1 MFSRNIWS
9 RIVKIFKHNII
20 LLHNLPWKNKNSWM
34 LVCCAL
40 GLFFFLQ
47 KWIKTF
53 LQCWKLCQRHLQ
65 GQIVLR
71 WLDLHCKLYT
81 LCLQYKNYSENKE
94 IIVFESFSELLLCVC
109 ISFANEL
116 LGVNSIVLSFTVTC
130 NNCLTNRFPF
140 NFSYFTS

>member
-1 MFSRNIWS
+1 MFLLIPNVFKS
-9 RIVKIFKHNII
+9 RIIRQKHKIIP
-20 LLHNLPWKNKNSWM
+20 LHNLPWTNKNNWM
-34 LVCCAL
+34 LVCCAI
-40 GLFFFLQ
+40 GLFYFSLH

-71 WLDLHCKLYT
+71 WLDLHCKLHFACNIRMI
-81 LCLQYKNYSENKE
+81 LRKRNHSS
-94 IIVFESFSELLLCVC
+94 ESFSYFCYCVC

-130 NNCLTNRFPF
+130 KTIA
-140 NFSYFTS
+140 